1 MDGFKKIDLDSSK
14 HTAPVSKSKQ
24 DMIKPMKAKRKF
36 KLGFGKHTRKVVIG
50 LAIFLV
56 LFIVFII
63 FPAVNT
69 YKSALATYRQAKL
82 ASDAM
87 KQQNVKLANE
97 ELKKTQASLLDTQ
110 KNLRAMWYLRFV
122 PGANLYYN
130 DAEHMVQ
137 AGVYGLNSARTT
149 VSAIEPYADVLGL
162 KGQGSFSM
170 GSAEDRIKTA
180 VMTMGKITPKIDE
193 ISDDLVK
200 MRDELDQVNPD
211 HYPALIFG
219 PKIKTQL
226 AQTKELT
233 DQGVTFIDQ
242 ARPLVKV
249 LPELLGEKED
259 KKYLILFQNDKELR
273 STGGFITAYAI
284 FKVDKGVISID
295 KNDDIYP
302 IDDSIPNKPE
312 APDELKKYLKV
323 SRLNL
328 RDSNIS
334 PDFITSMKTF
344 QEMYNTSPQATKDID
359 GIIAIDTNVLV
370 STIKVLDDTISAGG
384 LTFNTK
390 NDPRCDC
397 PQVIYELE
405 DNISRPVNYIKTD
418 RKGLLGQLLV
428 ALMQKALSSSP
439 KVYWGPLF
447 QTMLA
452 ETQQKHVMF
461 YLFNKDAQS
470 GIEALNAAGQIRPFE
485 GDYIHINDT
494 NLGGQKSNLFVDQT
508 VTQSY
513 KVENDGTI
521 EKTVTIDYVNPHA
534 PSDCN
539 LERGGLCLNA
549 ELRDWIRIYVPKG
562 SELVSSKG
570 SQTKVTTYDEFG
582 KTVIDGFTTVRPRGK
597 ASYSVTYT
605 LPFKLKKGSPLP
617 LMIQKQPG
625 KEGFPYTI
633 DVNGRKIQEFNL
645 DTDKELDLKL

>member
-14 HTAPVSKSKQ
+14 HAAPISKSKP
-24 DMIKPMKAKRKF
+24 DMVKPIRSKRKF
-36 KLGFGKHTRKVVIG
+36 KFGKNMRIAVISIALFVV
-50 LAIFLV
+50 LV
-56 LFIVFII
+56 VVFVV
-63 FPAVNT
+63 FPALNT

-82 ASDAM
+82 ASTAM
-87 KQQNVKLANE
+87 NQQNVKLANE

-110 KNLRAMWYLRFV
+110 KSLRAMSYLKFV
-122 PGANLYYN
+122 PLANIYYN
-130 DAEHMVQ
+130 DADHMVQ
-137 AGVYGLNSARTT
+137 AGVHGLHAAGIT
-149 VSAIEPYADVLGL
+149 VNAIEPYADVLGL
-162 KGQGSFSM
+162 KGQGSFTM

-180 VMTMGKITPKIDE
+180 VMTMGKITPRIDE

-200 MRDELDQVNPD
+200 MRDELDQVDPN
-211 HYPALIFG
+211 HYPAFIFG

-226 AQTKELT
+226 AQTRELT
-233 DQGVTFIDQ
+233 DQGVTFVDQ
-242 ARPLVKV
+242 ARPLIKV
-249 LPELLGEKED
+249 MPELLGEKED
-259 KKYLILFQNDKELR
+259 KKYLVLFQNDKELR
-273 STGGFITAYAI
+273 STGGFITGYAI

-295 KNDDIYP
+295 KDDDIYP
-302 IDDSIPNKPE
+302 LDDSIPNKPE
-312 APDELKKYLKV
+312 APEQLKKYLKV
-323 SRLNL
+323 SKLNL

-344 QEMYNTSPQATKDID
+344 KEMYERSPQAVEDLD

-370 STIKVLDDTISAGG
+370 STIKVLDDTVSAGG

-390 NDPRCDC
+390 IDKRCDC

-405 DNISRPVNYIKTD
+405 NNISRPVNYVKTD

-428 ALMQKALSSSP
+428 ALMQKSLSSSP

-452 ETQQKHVMF
+452 ETNQKHVMF
-461 YLFNKDAQS
+461 YLFNKEAQS

-485 GDYIHINDT
+485 GDYLHINDT
-494 NLGGQKSNLFVDQT
+494 NLGGQKSNLFVDQK
-508 VTQSY
+508 VVQSY

-521 EKTVTIDYVNPHA
+521 EKTVTIDYTNPYA

-562 SELVSSKG
+562 SELVTSKG
-570 SQTKVTTYDEFG
+570 SQVKVTTYDEFG

-597 ASYSVTYT
+597 ATYSVTYK
-605 LPFKLKKGSPLP
+605 LPFKLKSGSPLP

-625 KEGFPYTI
+625 KEGFPYEI
-633 DVNGRKIQEFNL
+633 DVNGKVKEKFDLIS
-645 DTDKELDLKL
+645 DKEVTLKI